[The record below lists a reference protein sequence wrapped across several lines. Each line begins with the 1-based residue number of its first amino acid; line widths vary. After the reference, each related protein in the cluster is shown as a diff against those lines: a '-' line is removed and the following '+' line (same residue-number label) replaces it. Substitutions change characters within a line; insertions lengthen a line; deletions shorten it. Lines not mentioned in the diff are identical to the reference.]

1 MRHQLRRAL
10 VALAVSGTLIGG
22 GSAIAHAATARPTTK
37 ASATASSSSSRST
50 SASTSTS
57 KHNCPND

>member
-22 GSAIAHAATARPTTK
+22 GSAIAHAATARPTAK
-37 ASATASSSSSRST
+37 ASATASSSSLST
-50 SASTSTS
+50 FASTTTA
-57 KHNCPND
+57 KHNFPNH

>member
-1 MRHQLRRAL
+1 MRHQLRRAF

-22 GSAIAHAATARPTTK
+22 GSAIAHAATAHPTTK
-37 ASATASSSSSRST
+37 ASATASASRST
-50 SASTSTS
+50 SASTSTA

>member
-37 ASATASSSSSRST
+37 ASATASSSSRST
-50 SASTSTS
+50 SASTSTA

>member
-37 ASATASSSSSRST
+37 ASATAAASSRST
-50 SASTSTS
+50 TASTSTS